1 MTGSHFRGGWLVFC
15 RREKKQVTIYRSRA
29 ITRRLVGVIAV
40 YIQNTRGIFLCSTL
54 T

>member
-40 YIQNTRGIFLCSTL
+40 AKIHAVYFFALL
-54 T
+54 